1 MATQT
6 LSVNTSPIQRA
17 LQADG
22 ILCAVM
28 GAAFTLGA
36 DAFSSF
42 MGVESSGLLL
52 AMGLFLLVYGGGL
65 FYMVTYRP
73 IDRRLPMI
81 VIELNIAWVIG
92 SILLLAADPLTMT
105 TEGRWFVLILADVVA
120 GLAIWQ
126 FIARRRAA

>member
-6 LSVNTSPIQRA
+6 LSVNTNPIQRA

-22 ILCAVM
+22 ILCAVT

-36 DAFSSF
+36 DTLSRFA
-42 MGVESSGLLL
+42 GVESPGLVL
-52 AMGLFLLVYGGGL
+52 ALGLFLLVYGGGL
-65 FYMVTYRP
+65 FYMVTNHA

-81 VIELNIAWVIG
+81 VIELNVAWVIG

-120 GLAIWQ
+120 ALAIWQ
-126 FIARRRAA
+126 FIVRRRAA